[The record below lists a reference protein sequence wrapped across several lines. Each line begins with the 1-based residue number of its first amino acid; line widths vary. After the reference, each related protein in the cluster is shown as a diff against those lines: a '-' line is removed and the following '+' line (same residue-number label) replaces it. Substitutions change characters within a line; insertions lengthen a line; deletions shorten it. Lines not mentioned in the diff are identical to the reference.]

1 MNSIT
6 GNPYIGPRTFLKEEG
21 HLFFGR
27 DRESRDL
34 SALVLS
40 EKLLLFYAQSG
51 AGKSSLINTR
61 LIPELEHNL
70 YEVLPVARVSGD
82 LPEGFEAKNIYAYN
96 LMRSLIRR
104 EIEPDSLADLS
115 LSQFLMRL
123 NEDENGY
130 FYDGTLANP
139 IRGSMEISPW
149 RRALIIDQ
157 FEEIFNTHLDAWE
170 KREEFFR
177 QLAQAMQ
184 DDPFLSI
191 VLVMREDYIAS
202 LDPYAHLLPDRLRIR
217 YYMQRFRREAAIKA
231 VKRPAEKIRA
241 FAPGVAEKLVEDLA
255 SIRVQKP
262 NGKQTIYPG
271 QYIEPVQ
278 LQVVC
283 FGLWEN
289 LTPRGKQITEKDLQ
303 QVGDVNQSLERYY
316 DERISVVVK
325 EMGIPERLIREWF
338 DKELITS
345 EGNRNMVLRDPN
357 NKGGLNENVIQALQ
371 GGLVQ
376 AEMRGGQ
383 IWYELSHDRLIEPV
397 RNSNAKWFEQN
408 LSLFQ
413 RQVVLWIQQGHS
425 ESLLLRSNE
434 LQDAEKDAERMTLT
448 KDEQDFLEACRV
460 LRRREQRDQFQ
471 RRIIVAALIVSVLLL
486 VAAVFSYSNARQAQS
501 DAEQAQSIAVQEK
514 TRAEEAQAAA
524 QTSEAEALKQKEN
537 AEEQAN
543 RALAGSL
550 AAQAESLN
558 NSNHALALLLAL
570 EAYQREPNLLTRTT
584 LFQILRFSAYTRL
597 FGFNESVNSIVIS
610 PNGKWIAASSSDQIS
625 IIDSETH
632 QILSNITGDLGIVNS
647 LTLNSDGTLLAAGGC
662 VPEGCSEPK
671 GQITIWDMS
680 NPKEPRKL
688 IGVGDRHSAQIKA
701 IAFSPDGKYLAS
713 GSYDRTIILW
723 DASTPG
729 TLNAS
734 GEPMQDQ
741 TRGGLVTSLAF
752 SPDGKTLA
760 SASDDGSI
768 HLWNVSTPATVTLIG
783 IAPSQHTS
791 SIYSIAFSRDG
802 TKFASASDDTT
813 VALWEWNKES
823 LSLQNPIKLEVHRG
837 FVRSVVF
844 NADGT
849 VLASAGFDSTIVLWD
864 TSTGEQI
871 GPPLRVHSRP
881 INTIVFGV
889 AETQDVLL
897 SGSDD
902 RTMILWDLSTRQPLS
917 QPVKEIS
924 PPADIGQTARSGEI
938 EATAEGQQIKLTGR
952 SEPLTDHTGVVTTLN
967 FSLQQIDGRLLLA
980 SASDDQTV
988 ILWDVSNVSRT
999 DVFLKL
1005 EGFESPVT
1013 AAYFK
1018 DGKLV
1023 TSEGNGVTTQWI
1035 IDPEDW
1041 TSLACEIVNRNLTSS
1056 VWDQFLQSLNEQSP
1070 KETCVNQP

>member
-6 GNPYIGPRTFLKEEG
+6 SNPYIGPRTFLKEEG

-34 SALVLS
+34 SALALS
-40 EKLLLFYAQSG
+40 EKLVLFYAQSG

-82 LPEGFEAKNIYAYN
+82 LPEGFEAKNVYAYN

-115 LSQFLMRL
+115 LSQFLVRL

-130 FYDGTLANP
+130 FYDGSLANP

-170 KREEFFR
+170 KREEFFH

-202 LDPYAHLLPDRLRIR
+202 LDPYAYLLPDRLRVR

-231 VKRPAEKIRA
+231 VKRPAEKIRP
-241 FAPGVAEKLVEDLA
+241 FASGVAEKFVEDLA

-283 FGLWEN
+283 FGLWEK
-289 LTPRGKQITEKDLQ
+289 LPPRGKQITEKDLQ

-316 DERISVVVK
+316 DERVSVVVK
-325 EMGIPERLIREWF
+325 EMGISERLIREWF

-345 EGNRNMVLRDPN
+345 EGNRNMVLRDPKN
-357 NKGGLNENVIQALQ
+357 SGGLNENVIQALQ

-376 AEMRGGQ
+376 AEMRAGQ

-413 RQVVLWIQQGHS
+413 RQVVLWIQQERS
-425 ESLLLRSNE
+425 ESLLLRGDE
-434 LQDAEKDAERMTLT
+434 LQSAELESETLALT
-448 KDEQDFLEACRV
+448 HNEQDFLEACRA
-460 LRRREQRDQFQ
+460 LRKREQRDIRQ
-471 RRIIVAALIVSVLLL
+471 RRIIFAALVASVLLL
-486 VAAVFSYSNARQAQS
+486 VAAVFSYSNAKQAQS
-501 DAEQAQSIAVQEK
+501 DAEQAQSVAVQEK
-514 TRAEEAQAAA
+514 TRAEEAQATA
-524 QTSEAEALKQKEN
+524 QASEAEALMQKEN
-537 AEEQAN
+537 AEQQAN

-570 EAYQREPNLLTRTT
+570 EGYQREPDLLTRTT
-584 LFQILRFSAYTRL
+584 LFQLLQFSAYTRL
-597 FGFNESVNSIVIS
+597 FGFRGSVTSIATS
-610 PNGKWIAASSSDQIS
+610 PDGKWIAVSSSDQIS
-625 IIDSETH
+625 MIDSETH
-632 QILSNITGDLGIVNS
+632 QIVFNISDGLGSVNS
-647 LTLNSDGTLLAAGGC
+647 LAFNNDGTLLAAGGC
-662 VPEGCSEPK
+662 VPEGCEEPH
-671 GQITIWDMS
+671 GQITIWGVSD
-680 NPKEPRKL
+680 PKEPLQLSDVRD
-688 IGVGDRHSAQIKA
+688 GHSAQIKT
-701 IAFSPDGKYLAS
+701 ITFGPDGKYLAS
-713 GSYDRTIILW
+713 GGYDRTIILW
-723 DASTPG
+723 DVS
-729 TLNAS
+729 
-734 GEPMQDQ
+734 EPDNPRPIGSPLQDQ
-741 TRGGLVTSLAF
+741 AHSGLVISLAF
-752 SPDGKTLA
+752 SPDGNTLA
-760 SASDDGSI
+760 SAGDERSI
-768 HLWNVSTPATVTLIG
+768 HLWNVSTPAIAMLIG
-783 IAPSQHTS
+783 TVPSQHTG

-802 TKFASASDDTT
+802 TKFASASDDTS
-813 VALWEWNKES
+813 VALWDWNKES
-823 LSLQNPIKLEVHRG
+823 LSLQNPVKLEGHRG
-837 FVRSVVF
+837 FVRSVAF

-849 VLASAGFDSTIVLWD
+849 KLASAGFDNAIILWNAQ
-864 TSTGEQI
+864 TGEQI
-871 GPPLRVHSRP
+871 GPPLSVHTRP
-881 INTIVFGV
+881 INAIVFG
-889 AETQDVLL
+889 AADTENVLI

-902 RTMILWDLSTRQPLS
+902 RTVILWELTTRQPLS

-924 PPADIGQTARSGEI
+924 PAAGIGQTARSDEI
-938 EATAEGQQIKLTGR
+938 EATVEGQQIRLSGR
-952 SEPLTDHTGVVTTLN
+952 SEPLTGHTGMVNTLN
-967 FSLQQIDGRLLLA
+967 FSPQKVDNRLLLA

-988 ILWDVSNVSRT
+988 IVWDVSNVSEAG
-999 DVFLKL
+999 VFLKL
-1005 EGFESPVT
+1005 EGFNSPV
-1013 AAYFK
+1013 ASAFFSD
-1018 DGKLV
+1018 DGKRLI
-1023 TSEGNGVTTQWI
+1023 TIEKNGNTIQWM
-1035 IDPEDW
+1035 IDPTDW
-1041 TSLACEIVNRNLTSS
+1041 LNIGCGAVKLNLTELE
-1056 VWDQFLQSLNEQSP
+1056 WNQYLPGQAYR
-1070 KETCVNQP
+1070 KTCETNP